1 MKMSFKEF
9 RQQCGRHD
17 AKTNQKN
24 HFFSS
29 IFAPAV
35 GYFLYRRGFS
45 PNKATIV
52 FGLIGILAA
61 ICLWSGNAL
70 VAYLLWRL
78 HVICDMADGN
88 IARAT
93 GEYSELAEGY
103 DKSLHTLINTGFLLA
118 ALSHSS
124 EPLAGSL
131 ILITFQLSYN
141 FSRNFNIN
149 PSSYVTYD
157 SLLKVLV
164 KNSIGLE
171 GFILLACVGV
181 FFDSSTMVTYTCYVY
196 GFAFMLIFFIK
207 LANFQK
213 KIRSEKSGR

>member
-9 RQQCGRHD
+9 REQCGRHD
-17 AKTNQKN
+17 AATNQKN

-35 GYFLYRRGFS
+35 GYLLYRTGFS
-45 PNKATIV
+45 PNKATMV
-52 FGLIGILAA
+52 FGLVGVVAA

-118 ALSHSS
+118 ALSHTS

-141 FSRNFNIN
+141 FSRNFTIK
-149 PSSYVTYD
+149 PSSYVNYD
-157 SLLKVLV
+157 SMPKVLA
-164 KNSIGLE
+164 KNFIGLE
-171 GFILLACVGV
+171 GFIFFACVGV
-181 FFDSSTMVTYTCYVY
+181 FFDSSTMVIYTCYVY

-207 LANFQK
+207 LANVQK
-213 KIRSEKSGR
+213 KVLSKQNG